1 MLITI
6 SGLPGSGTTTVS
18 RLVADALD
26 LDRVPG
32 GEVFR
37 QLAAESG
44 MSLAEFGEHA
54 QDHPEIDRE
63 LDDRLEARARR
74 VSCVIESRLAGWL
87 ATRADLLAV
96 RVWIDCDEA
105 VRAARVAE
113 RDGTS
118 PEQARRDNAE
128 RSALEHAR
136 YLAVYDIDLDD
147 RSPYDLVLDST
158 TRRRPTSPTPSSPGP
173 GDLRL
178 TVSTSVERWP
188 SHRDAD
194 APQTS
199 GYCRAR

>member
-18 RLVADALD
+18 RLVATALH

-54 QDHPEIDRE
+54 QHHPDIDRE
-63 LDDRLEARARR
+63 LDDRLEARAREG
-74 VSCVIESRLAGWL
+74 SCVIESRLAGWL
-87 ATRADLLAV
+87 AARADLLAV

-118 PEQARRDNAE
+118 PEQSRRDNAE
-128 RSALEHAR
+128 RAALERAR
-136 YLAVYDIDLDD
+136 YLAAYDIDLDD
-147 RSPYDLVLDST
+147 RTPYDLLLDST
-158 TRRRPTSPTPSSPGP
+158 SESADT
-173 GDLRL
+173 LAH
-178 TVSTSVERWP
+178 TVIT
-188 SHRDAD
+188 
-194 APQTS
+194 
-199 GYCRAR
+199 RARAVFP

>member
-37 QLAAESG
+37 QLAAEAG
-44 MSLAEFGEHA
+44 MTLAEFGEHA

-63 LDDRLEARARR
+63 LDDRLEARAPRGRLRDR
-74 VSCVIESRLAGWL
+74 VPAGRLAGHPG
-87 ATRADLLAV
+87 R
-96 RVWIDCDEA
+96 
-105 VRAARVAE
+105 
-113 RDGTS
+113 
-118 PEQARRDNAE
+118 PARRPGVGRLRRRRSGPPGWPSATA
-128 RSALEHAR
+128 RSRRAGPARTTPSASALEHAR
-136 YLAVYDIDLDD
+136 YQAVYDIDLDD

-158 TRRRPTSPTPSSPGP
+158 DADDLADRSSTGRRSSNERP
-173 GDLRL
+173 L
-178 TVSTSVERWP
+178 
-188 SHRDAD
+188 RDASPLD
-194 APQTS
+194 V